1 MLARLRLQRLA
12 DALSGRYVVVE
23 REVIARSKII
33 DTPIRDGLIDTA
45 ALQMLIGDT
54 YREAKLTPADVDTG
68 AVILTGVALERANAR
83 AIDEL
88 FAAQGGKFVCATAGH
103 RLEAILSAHGSGG
116 VARSRSNASVVLVID
131 VGGGTTKL
139 ALIDRGEIVS
149 VTAIKAGARFVAL
162 PVDLIAGAIADAA
175 HGRSSGLGL
184 LPPLSATP
192 RPDEIVF
199 AGGVAEHYYGRD
211 RTAHGDQGLA
221 LADAL
226 HTRSFPAPVVDAGEG
241 IRATVVGASQFSVQL
256 SGATIF
262 VSEPSVLPLRGVPV
276 VRADALHLAAVVA
289 ARDER
294 EGPLALAIPWH
305 GEPSH
310 EAIRAL
316 AERIRDAAGARRPLV
331 VALDADIGHTLGRVL
346 RDELRVTGP
355 LVVIDGLELRD
366 LDYVDVGAVVKPA
379 GVVPVVIKSLVFR
392 I

>member
-12 DALSGRYVVVE
+12 DALSSRYVVVE
-23 REVIARSKII
+23 REVIARSRVI

-45 ALQMLIGDT
+45 ALLALIGDT
-54 YREAKLTPADVDTG
+54 YRGAKLAPADVDTG

-116 VARSRSNASVVLVID
+116 VARSRANANVVLVID

-139 ALIDRGEIVS
+139 ALVDRGEIVS
-149 VTAIKAGARFVAL
+149 VSAIKAGARHVAL
-162 PVDLIAGAIADAA
+162 PVDLMAGAIADAA
-175 HGRSSGLGL
+175 QGRATGLGL

-192 RPDEIVF
+192 RPDEVLF

-211 RTAHGDQGLA
+211 RTSHGDQGIA

-226 HTRSFPAPVVDAGEG
+226 RARTFPAPVVAAGEG

-262 VSEPSVLPLRGVPV
+262 VSDPATLPLRGVPV
-276 VRADALHLAAVVA
+276 VHAGVERMAAAVA
-289 ARDER
+289 ARDDR
-294 EGPLALAIPWH
+294 DGPLAIATSWH
-305 GEPSH
+305 GEPRH
-310 EAIRAL
+310 DRVRAL
-316 AERIRDAAGARRPLV
+316 AERIRDAAGAHRPLV
-331 VALDADIGHTLGRVL
+331 VALDADVAHTLGRVL
-346 RDELRVTGP
+346 RDELGVAGP

-366 LDYVDVGAVVKPA
+366 LDYVDIGAVVKPA
-379 GVVPVVIKSLVFR
+379 GVVPVVIKSLVFPS
-392 I
+392 